1 MATPTLSPCQQD
13 ALRILEDSAE
23 NVFLTGHAGT
33 GKSHLVKYFLRGRDR
48 KAFPVVASTGVAAVL
63 TGGRTFH
70 SFFGLGI
77 MEGGFE
83 RTVERALGDR
93 KVVKRL
99 RAISGFVLDEVSM
112 IPGSALSA
120 AESICRLARQKQL
133 PWGGA
138 RVVAVGDFSQLP
150 PVAANGSAR
159 EWAFLDEAWRRSD
172 FSPVVLRTVMR
183 TEDADYLNVLNRV
196 REGVVDDDVR
206 TYLNRRVD
214 PDSCEESTATFL
226 TPTRVLSDRQNRKR
240 LAEIEHPLHEFV
252 TQYSGRERA
261 VEQLKKN
268 APVTEV
274 VSLKKTA
281 RVMIRV
287 NDPAYQFVNGSVGT
301 VEDVS
306 NMTLTV
312 KLANGK
318 IIELEKHAFS
328 LLDAEGNEIATAVNF
343 PVSLAYAMTI
353 HKSQGVTLD
362 RMVVDLRRLWEPGQ
376 AYVALSRLRSG
387 SGLILAGWDE
397 GSIRVD
403 PQVAA
408 FQAGLS
414 Q

>member
-1 MATPTLSPCQQD
+1 MNLSSCQQG
-13 ALRILEDSAE
+13 ALDVLEGSAN

-33 GKSHLVKYFLRGRDR
+33 GKSHLVRHFLRGRDR
-48 KAFPVVASTGVAAVL
+48 KSFPVVASTGVAAVL

-83 RTVERALGDR
+83 RTVEKALSDR
-93 KVVKRL
+93 GVVKRL
-99 RAISGFVLDEVSM
+99 RAITGFVLDEVSM
-112 IPGSALSA
+112 IPGAALSA
-120 AESICRLARQKQL
+120 AETICRMARQKQI

-138 RVVAVGDFSQLP
+138 RVVAVGDFAQLP
-150 PVAANGSAR
+150 PVTPSGNAR

-172 FSPVVLRTVMR
+172 FAPVVLKTVMR
-183 TEDADYLNVLNRV
+183 TEDAEYLNVLNRV
-196 REGVVDDDVR
+196 RQGLVDDEVR

-240 LAEIEHPLHEFV
+240 LAEIEHPMREFATV
-252 TQYSGRERA
+252 YSGRERG

-268 APVTEV
+268 APVSEII
-274 VSLKKTA
+274 SLKKTA

-306 NMTLTV
+306 DAALTI
-312 KLANGK
+312 KLVSGK
-318 IIELEKHAFS
+318 IVELEKHTFS
-328 LLDAEGNEIATAVNF
+328 QLDAEGNAVATATNF

-353 HKSQGVTLD
+353 HKSQGVTLE

-387 SGLILAGWDE
+387 DGLTLSGWDE

-403 PQVAA
+403 PEVAA
-408 FQAGLS
+408 FQARLGE
-414 Q
+414 